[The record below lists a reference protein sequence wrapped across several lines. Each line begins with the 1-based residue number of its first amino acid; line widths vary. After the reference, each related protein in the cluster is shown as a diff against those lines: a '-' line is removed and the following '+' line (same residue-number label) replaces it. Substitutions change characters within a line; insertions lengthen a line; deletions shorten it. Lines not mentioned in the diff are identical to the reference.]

1 MKVLETE
8 RLIISHLT
16 ELDAPFFNRLLNS
29 PSWIKYIGDRKV
41 RTDEDAGNYI
51 RDRIMPSYVLN
62 GFGFYKVSLKDLTPI
77 GICGLVK
84 RDTLE
89 DVDIGFAFLPEF
101 EGKGYGYESAA
112 EVLNLA
118 TSTIGLKRI
127 VAITLKENASSIKL
141 LEKLGLRYE
150 RMIQQHDEELMLM
163 AMELE
168 NQ

>member
-16 ELDAPFFNRLLNS
+16 EEDAAFFNRLLNS

-41 RTDEDAGNYI
+41 QTDEDAAKYI
-51 RDRIMPSYVLN
+51 REKIMPSYDLN
-62 GFGFYKVSLKDLTPI
+62 GFGFYKVSLKDSTPI

-112 EVLNLA
+112 EVLKFA
-118 TSTIGLKRI
+118 TNMLGLKRI
-127 VAITLKENASSIKL
+127 VAITLEENTGSRKL

-150 RMIQQHDEELMLM
+150 RMIDQQGEELMLM
-163 AMELE
+163 AME
-168 NQ
+168 NA